1 MTLRV
6 LSLFSGAGGA
16 DLALEAAGMTVAALC
31 EIEPHARAVL
41 RHHWPDVP
49 LHGDVSELDGT
60 QYRGKVDIVVGGSPC
75 QDLSVAGKRAGL
87 AEGSGTRS
95 SLFYEQVRIWNETE
109 SPYLIWENVKGAFS
123 SAQGADFGA
132 VLSALV
138 GRPVPVPRDGW
149 TNGGVVAGPAAVA
162 AWRLLDLQ
170 YFGVPQRRERIVVL
184 ASRAGGVDPAE
195 VLALGQSVSRDHPP
209 RFQAREGTAP
219 AAVAG
224 VDGTGARVTY
234 AFKAGQSEAA
244 GGTFVTPYAPTLQ
257 GQNNGSTAVPCVF
270 DGRPDAAVVSG
281 CDGEMNP
288 ATGEVMGTLKARERG
303 GGNQLPAVA
312 AVNISNAVA
321 TLDNVMGTL
330 DADGASTTAIGAQ
343 TRGVVL
349 TYDARGN
356 GEGVIVNTLA
366 GDHQNRVTDYTAL
379 VLNTQQAITQYGDMA
394 GTLSSRG
401 DGSPCADRGPNMVVQ
416 QATAFH
422 LTQDPIN
429 GPVSP
434 ALGVT
439 SHGMGVVAPTLTAA
453 NDPSRSPQS
462 SEVTAQ
468 VSAILHAESAPT
480 LAFKIRGGVEVDSAG
495 KTAGKGYLGS
505 EEMAFTLGVSQDQH
519 IHQPAFRMVAFGEYA
534 EDGTASAIKARD
546 FKDATDLTLVSPG
559 VPRRLMP
566 SECEAL
572 MGWPRNHTK
581 YGVNEK
587 GVRYEL
593 ADTPRYK
600 LCGNG
605 IGKEWMEWV
614 GMRLMDAE
622 EKT

>member
-1 MTLRV
+1 MP
-6 LSLFSGAGGA
+6 SLPHLTGLNCPGAQMMGI
-16 DLALEAAGMTVAALC
+16 V
-31 EIEPHARAVL
+31 
-41 RHHWPDVP
+41 DV
-49 LHGDVSELDGT
+49 
-60 QYRGKVDIVVGGSPC
+60 
-75 QDLSVAGKRAGL
+75 
-87 AEGSGTRS
+87 
-95 SLFYEQVRIWNETE
+95 
-109 SPYLIWENVKGAFS
+109 
-123 SAQGADFGA
+123 
-132 VLSALV
+132 
-138 GRPVPVPRDGW
+138 
-149 TNGGVVAGPAAVA
+149 
-162 AWRLLDLQ
+162 
-170 YFGVPQRRERIVVL
+170 
-184 ASRAGGVDPAE
+184 
-195 VLALGQSVSRDHPP
+195 
-209 RFQAREGTAP
+209 
-219 AAVAG
+219 
-224 VDGTGARVTY
+224 
-234 AFKAGQSEAA
+234 
-244 GGTFVTPYAPTLQ
+244 
-257 GQNNGSTAVPCVF
+257 
-270 DGRPDAAVVSG
+270 
-281 CDGEMNP
+281 
-288 ATGEVMGTLKARERG
+288 
-303 GGNQLPAVA
+303 PAVA

-356 GEGVIVNTLA
+356 GEGVHDNTLA

-379 VLNTQQAITQYGDMA
+379 VLNT
-394 GTLSSRG
+394 
-401 DGSPCADRGPNMVVQ
+401 Q

-439 SHGMGVVAPTLTAA
+439 SHGMGVV
-453 NDPSRSPQS
+453 
-462 SEVTAQ
+462 
-468 VSAILHAESAPT
+468 ESAPT

-495 KTAGKGYLGS
+495 KSAGKGYLGS
-505 EEMAFTLGVSQDQH
+505 EEMAFTLGVSQD
-519 IHQPAFRMVAFGEYA
+519 QPAFRMVAFGEYA

-566 SECEAL
+566 IECERL
-572 MGWPRNHTK
+572 MGWPDDHTK
-581 YGVNEK
+581 FGVNEK

>member
-60 QYRGKVDIVVGGSPC
+60 QYKGKVDIVVGGSPC

-87 AEGSGTRS
+87 TEGSGTRS
-95 SLFYEQVRIWNETE
+95 SLFYEQVRVWNETE

-209 RFQAREGTAP
+209 RFQAREGATP
-219 AAVAG
+219 TAVAS
-224 VDGTGARVTY
+224 VD
-234 AFKAGQSEAA
+234 
-244 GGTFVTPYAPTLQ
+244 
-257 GQNNGSTAVPCVF
+257 
-270 DGRPDAAVVSG
+270 
-281 CDGEMNP
+281 
-288 ATGEVMGTLKARERG
+288 RE
-303 GGNQLPAVA
+303 VA
-312 AVNISNAVA
+312 AVSI
-321 TLDNVMGTL
+321 
-330 DADGASTTAIGAQ
+330 
-343 TRGVVL
+343 

-356 GEGVIVNTLA
+356 GDGQVTNTLA

-379 VLNTQQAITQYGDMA
+379 VLNT
-394 GTLSSRG
+394 
-401 DGSPCADRGPNMVVQ
+401 Q

-439 SHGMGVVAPTLTAA
+439 SHGMGVVIPIDTRNATRTTEKSEQNRQGVGIGENGDPSPTLTGLFTPAVFQQDRIVAPTLTAA

-495 KTAGKGYLGS
+495 KSAGKGYLGS

-605 IGKEWMEWV
+605 WGKEWGEWFFR
-614 GMRLMDAE
+614 RLREAE
-622 EKT
+622 EST